1 MKILRFFAALF
12 TILFAVPGVF
22 TEAKKE
28 INENYE
34 YQNAHMEALEEFY
47 KDYTAADENS
57 FCDFDLGE
65 ALADGVKFNE
75 VSFMATHNSYERQG
89 CSAYKKIYKKLEG
102 LTFGLV
108 AGSRPDFESEDL
120 TDQFEAGIRSIELDV
135 ETKDDNGDVSF
146 VVSHKP
152 GVEIRSTCYDFKKAL
167 TEIKMWSD
175 HNPNHLPVTIIIEPK
190 KDVPFYTGLEN
201 FTVGRAQKLD
211 EVIRE
216 TLGDTL
222 LTPAD
227 MLGNYSSF
235 KEMRENNGWLPLEDT
250 LGKVMVLL
258 HQTDVTEE
266 YIALDSSIKSQA
278 MFPML
283 RPEDADRDCSSFLLI
298 NDADEALESSQEIIY
313 NKKLVVRTR
322 TDNYYTD
329 EKDCQRET
337 AVMSGANIIST
348 DHPVFNDK
356 SRTYDYMVTFDGG
369 YTVSLNTDR

>member
-1 MKILRFFAALF
+1 MKVIRFLAALF
-12 TILFAVPGVF
+12 TILFAVPGIF

-28 INENYE
+28 VNENYE

-47 KDYTAADENS
+47 NDYTAVNENS
-57 FCDFDLGE
+57 FCAFDLNE
-65 ALADGVKFNE
+65 AIGSGVKFNE

-89 CSAYKKIYKKLEG
+89 CSAYKKIFKKLED
-102 LTFGLV
+102 LTFGIV

-135 ETKDDNGDVSF
+135 ETKDDNGEISF

-152 GVEIRSTCYDFKKAL
+152 GIEIRSTCYDFKKAL

-175 HNPNHLPVTIIIEPK
+175 HNPNHLPITIIIEPK
-190 KDVPFYTGLEN
+190 KDVPFYSGLEN
-201 FTVGRAQKLD
+201 FSVEYAQKLD

-216 TLGDTL
+216 TLGDAL

-227 MLGNYSSF
+227 MLGSYSSF
-235 KEMRENNGWLPLEDT
+235 KEMRENDGWLTLEDT

-258 HQTDVTEE
+258 HETDVTEE
-266 YIALDSSIKSQA
+266 YIALDSGIRTQA

-283 RPEDADRDCSSFLLI
+283 RADDADRDCASFLII
-298 NDADEALESSQEIIY
+298 NDADDALEYSQELIY
-313 NKKLVVRTR
+313 AKKLAVRTR

-329 EKDCQRET
+329 EKDCQRDT
-337 AVMSGANIIST
+337 AISSGANIIST

-356 SRTYDYMVTFDGG
+356 NRTYDYQVAFDGG
-369 YTVSLNTDR
+369 YTVDLNTK